1 MKVKELLPGDHVV
14 DRWHNQDIDFEVVA
28 VDKIGGLF
36 QVTFRSML
44 GLASACY
51 NGNAYIAA
59 VR

>member
-1 MKVKELLPGDHVV
+1 MKVKELLPGDQVV
-14 DRWHNQDIDFEVVA
+14 DRRRGEEIRFEVVA